1 MFYKFGQI
9 AHVHTPTAIRNQ
21 DARFDRV
28 TPPASHRPL
37 AMVSVWGAS
46 SDTLSTM
53 IYCVS
58 PGTSTAVSNSG
69 SAAETECA

>member
-1 MFYKFGQI
+1 
-9 AHVHTPTAIRNQ
+9 
-21 DARFDRV
+21 
-28 TPPASHRPL
+28 
-37 AMVSVWGAS
+37 MVSVWGAS

-69 SAAETECA
+69 SAAEAECA